1 VAAQDQEKTTP
12 PVEETN
18 GLDEATYTG
27 ETNEEAAA
35 GAVADQVNLEGSGS
49 EEQIAAL
56 REQVEESNNRLLRL
70 QADYDNFRRRTRQEK
85 EDFAKYASQRLIE
98 MLVPVIDNFERALQ
112 AAQTNNDFDSFAKGV
127 DMIFRQFDQ
136 VLSNEG
142 LQRMETV
149 GKPFNPEY
157 HQAVMQVESEEHEEG
172 IIVEE
177 LQKGYIL
184 KDKVIRPAMVK
195 VSG

>member
-12 PVEETN
+12 SVEETN

-27 ETNEEAAA
+27 ETNEEAATGA
-35 GAVADQVNLEGSGS
+35 GADQVNLEGSDS

-112 AAQTNNDFDSFAKGV
+112 AAQVNNDFDSFVKGV

-136 VLSNEG
+136 VLSSEG

-149 GKPFNPEY
+149 GQPFNPEF

-172 IIVEE
+172 TIVEE
-177 LQKGYIL
+177 MQKGYIL

-195 VSG
+195 VSS